1 MIIFLYGSDS
11 YRRGERLREIVA
23 QYLGKY
29 ADADFLDVDLEENP
43 ENWEHARDFLAQPSL
58 FVRSKL
64 CLVRNSGVITEKN
77 GFSKSQIEE
86 WKELLRSHLDGEKV
100 FLLISDSSAPLKA
113 FQFLLK
119 KPARAQ
125 EFGVL
130 GGKELEVFV
139 LREAGTRGLTFSPE
153 AKRLFLEYV
162 SSFSD
167 ASWVAVREIEK
178 ISLAGFRQPVS
189 LQDLQ
194 NVISWA
200 RYDKSYQI
208 AVSLIRTNEG
218 SDKLRFLEELKLRGD
233 EPRYTLNLLG
243 SLVWGEDAVSLA
255 RIDEMVKGGESEDEV
270 ALTGFALG
278 V

>member
-1 MIIFLYGSDS
+1 MIIYLYGPDS
-11 YRRGERLREIVA
+11 YRRNERLRKIVQ
-23 QYLGKY
+23 QYRGKY
-29 ADADFLDVDLEENP
+29 KDADFLDIDLEESP
-43 ENWEHARDFLAQPSL
+43 ENWVRARDFLAQPSL
-58 FVRSKL
+58 FVCSKL
-64 CLVRNSGVITEKN
+64 CLVRSSGVVTEK
-77 GFSKSQIEE
+77 KWE
-86 WKELLRSHLDGEKV
+86 ELLRSHLDGEKV
-100 FLLISDSSAPLKA
+100 FLLISDSSTPLKA

-130 GGKELEVFV
+130 GGKELEAFV
-139 LREAGTRGLTFSPE
+139 SREAGARGLTFSPE

-167 ASWVAVREIEK
+167 VSWIAVREIEK
-178 ISLAGFRQPVS
+178 ISLAGFRQPAS

-194 NVISWA
+194 RVISWA
-200 RYDKSYQI
+200 RYDESY
-208 AVSLIRTNEG
+208 RTAFSFLRAG
-218 SDKLRFLEELKLRGD
+218 GKYDKLGFLEELKLRGD

-243 SLVWGEDAVSLA
+243 SLVWGEDAVRLA

-278 V
+278 A